1 MTAAFRSQAS
11 VRVPGGRAIA
21 LDETGAWTAAKRAL
35 LLRLAQAGVSRSA
48 VRVPAGRPKWASR
61 VVFVARHRYVIA
73 DKYRPGRETATRSTV
88 AQAANIWLYVAE
100 LRRSQ
105 NCKDVLAREL
115 AQARR
120 ILALANQKSGLQ
132 VKDSKTVVR
141 LIGVPR
147 VRISPPPLL
156 SRNPRVCSGLWPYSR
171 FSRARA
177 DSRWRLLE
185 TAWVG
190 LGPARNLRA

>member
-1 MTAAFRSQAS
+1 MRRHGAYSPSGSRCCVNGVVSPDS
-11 VRVPGGRAIA
+11 SIA
-21 LDETGAWTAAKRAL
+21 LPTDETGAWTAAKRAL
-35 LLRLAQAGVSRSA
+35 LLRPAQAGVSRSA

-61 VVFVARHRYVIA
+61 VAFVARHRYVIA

-115 AQARR
+115 ARARR
-120 ILALANQKSGLQ
+120 ILALANQKYGLQ

-147 VRISPPPLL
+147 VRISPPPFSPGVRSLFET
-156 SRNPRVCSGLWPYSR
+156 RSGSTL
-171 FSRARA
+171 A
-177 DSRWRLLE
+177 DPHP
-185 TAWVG
+185 AVVG
-190 LGPARNLRA
+190 QGLAAALRS